1 MGTSPLSIIKNPE
14 FRTKCLVH
22 ISEFDGA
29 KDARDELDIL
39 LDKCRVTHDM
49 SGDFCWARPD
59 EAALINMRGEGCR
72 GAGTKIPVRTAICK
86 ITAINLTVLT
96 IQ

>member
-1 MGTSPLSIIKNPE
+1 MQLSIIENPE

-49 SGDFCWARPD
+49 LLKEHRQARNKLARKALALVAKD
-59 EAALINMRGEGCR
+59 DDSIAAAATRAAHDAMVAGVKGLIR
-72 GAGTKIPVRTAICK
+72 V
-86 ITAINLTVLT
+86 
-96 IQ
+96 